1 MVVHDLPHGLR
12 KAWTRVVR
20 TVATTTPRAEPFGI
34 GRAVMVQ
41 TPARNLISVFWC
53 DRQALP
59 ANENASLSSVVEHHT
74 WSAEA
79 SEVLI

>member
-20 TVATTTPRAEPFGI
+20 TFATTTPRAESFGI
-34 GRAVMVQ
+34 GRVVMVH
-41 TPARNLISVFWC
+41 TPARNLISVLWC

-59 ANENASLSSVVEHHT
+59 AKENANVRLCQRRR
-74 WSAEA
+74 
-79 SEVLI
+79 IDR

>member
-20 TVATTTPRAEPFGI
+20 TFATTTPRAESFGI
-34 GRAVMVQ
+34 GRVVMVH
-41 TPARNLISVFWC
+41 TPAWNLLPLDVGGLWC

-59 ANENASLSSVVEHHT
+59 AKENAIVRLCQRMRMRR
-74 WSAEA
+74 
-79 SEVLI
+79 